1 MSSSRL
7 PVRDMAL
14 IGLMVAL
21 IEVCKLTMSA
31 LPNIELTTFWVILFT
46 LYFGKK
52 IYFVIPVFIFLEGLI
67 YGFGFWWLMY
77 LFAWPLLAFLTQK
90 LQEHSSVM
98 TWSVLAG
105 IFGLSFGLLCSLPYF
120 LIATTGTLAVRL
132 QITFAWWV
140 AGIPWDIVH
149 GLSNFIIMS
158 QLYRPLKNIME
169 RYSFHD

>member
-7 PVRDMAL
+7 PVKDMAL

-67 YGFGFWWLMY
+67 YGFGFW
-77 LFAWPLLAFLTQK
+77 
-90 LQEHSSVM
+90 
-98 TWSVLAG
+98 
-105 IFGLSFGLLCSLPYF
+105 
-120 LIATTGTLAVRL
+120 
-132 QITFAWWV
+132 
-140 AGIPWDIVH
+140 
-149 GLSNFIIMS
+149 
-158 QLYRPLKNIME
+158 
-169 RYSFHD
+169 